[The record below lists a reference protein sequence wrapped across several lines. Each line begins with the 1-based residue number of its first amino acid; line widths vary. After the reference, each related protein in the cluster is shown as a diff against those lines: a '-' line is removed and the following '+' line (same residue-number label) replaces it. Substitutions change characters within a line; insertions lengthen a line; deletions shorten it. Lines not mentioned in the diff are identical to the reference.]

1 MLLWVVVTKTQLTK
15 LVIERNQG
23 KTIGMCAMKAGM
35 SRKTAGKYL
44 NQDDVLEQRR
54 LPHTWRTRVDPLA
67 EIWPRAQEMLGDA
80 PELEAKALFEYLVPA
95 AVAGGPLGEGGPGGL
110 QEKHL
115 RTFQRRVR
123 DWRLEN
129 GPGKEVFFTQD
140 HTPGKV
146 LAMDWTDMGGLG
158 ITIGGRVLKHKL
170 FHAVLPYSNWEWAVR
185 AYSESTLS
193 LRAGLKAVLGRL
205 GRVPRELLSDHSST
219 ATHQLKRGS
228 AERGFNEEY
237 LSICAHFGITPRT
250 INVGRPQENGSC
262 ETSHGHLKRRIRQH
276 LLLRGSADFASGEEY
291 DGFLI
296 KVLESANLRRS
307 KRLGEELAAMPET
320 LIADLADYRELMV
333 SVRND
338 STIRV
343 NKMVYSVPCRLIGVK
358 LLARIGENGI
368 VLLAGAREVAR
379 LPLSRGDRGA
389 VIDFRHLIGHL
400 LRKPG
405 AFAGYRWR
413 EELFPSMVYRAAYD
427 HLERVGAAADK
438 RYLEILKLAADEGQ
452 TAVENALEQLLA
464 TPRGVVSAKE
474 VRGVLDTWRDLERE
488 WRERPPLEV
497 SLSDYDALLD
507 GGEEND
513 EWLDGVE
520 TSILAEVEA

>member
-1 MLLWVVVTKTQLTK
+1 
-15 LVIERNQG
+15 
-23 KTIGMCAMKAGM
+23 MCAMKAGM
-35 SRKTAGKYL
+35 NRKTAGKYL
-44 NQDDVLEQRR
+44 SQENVLEPLRV
-54 LPHTWRTRVDPLA
+54 PHNWKTRKDPLLA
-67 EIWPRAQEMLGDA
+67 IWPKALLMLQEA

-95 AVAGGPLGEGGPGGL
+95 AVAGVPPGTDEAGEV

-115 RTFQRRVR
+115 RTFQRRGR

-146 LAMDWTDMGGLG
+146 LAMDWTDMGSVG
-158 ITIGGRVLKHKL
+158 ITIRGRVMKHKL

-185 AYSESTLS
+185 AQSESTLS
-193 LRAGLKAVLGRL
+193 LRAGLKATLGRL

-219 ATHQLKRGS
+219 ATHQLKRG
-228 AERGFNEEY
+228 AKERGFNEEY

-262 ETSHGHLKRRIRQH
+262 ETSHGHLKRRIKQH
-276 LLLRGSADFASGEEY
+276 LLLRGSADFASEEEY
-291 DGFLI
+291 DAFLV
-296 KVLESANLRRS
+296 KVLESANLRRT
-307 KRLGEELAAMPET
+307 KRLGEELAAMPER

-338 STIRV
+338 STVRV

-358 LLARIGENGI
+358 LLAQIGENEI

-389 VIDFRHLIGHL
+389 VIDFRHLISHL

-413 EELFPSMVYRAAYD
+413 EELFPSLVYRAAYD
-427 HLERVGAAADK
+427 RLERVGGEADK
-438 RYLEILKLAADEGQ
+438 RYLEVLKLAANEGV
-452 TAVENALEQLLA
+452 TPVESALEQLLA
-464 TPRGVVSAKE
+464 TPRGVISAKE
-474 VRGVLDTWRDLERE
+474 VRGFLDTWRDQKRE
-488 WRERPPLEV
+488 WRERQPLEV
-497 SLSDYDALLD
+497 SLSVYDALLD
-507 GGEEND
+507 AGEEND
-513 EWLDGVE
+513 GWMNAVE
-520 TSILAEVEA
+520 TSQMAEVEA

>member
-1 MLLWVVVTKTQLTK
+1 MLLWVVVKRTQLTK
-15 LVIERNQG
+15 LVFERNQG
-23 KTIGMCAMKAGM
+23 ANISMSAIKAGM
-35 SRKTAGKYL
+35 SRTTARNYL
-44 NQDDVLEQRR
+44 RQDDVMDQRQV
-54 LPHTWRTRVDPLA
+54 PHTWRTRPDPL
-67 EIWPRAQEMLGDA
+67 EGIWPQALAMLGQA
-80 PELEAKALFEYLVPA
+80 PELEAKALFEHLA
-95 AVAGGPLGEGGPGGL
+95 QCHPGGMKAGL
-110 QEKHL
+110 L

-123 DWRLEN
+123 SWRLAE
-129 GPGKEVFFTQD
+129 GPEKEVFFTQD
-140 HTPGKV
+140 HPPGV
-146 LAMDWTDMGGLG
+146 TLAVDWTEMGGLG
-158 ITIGGRVLKHKL
+158 ITIQGKALAHKL

-185 AYSESTLS
+185 ANSESTLS
-193 LRAGLKAVLGRL
+193 LRGGLKAVLGRL

-219 ATHQLKRGS
+219 ATHQLRRGS
-228 AERGFNEEY
+228 GERGFNGEY

-262 ETSHGHLKRRIRQH
+262 ETSHGHLKRRIKQH
-276 LLLRGSADFASGEEY
+276 LLLRGSADFVGEQEY
-291 DGFLI
+291 DAFLVR
-296 KVLESANLRRS
+296 VLEAANQRRS

-320 LIADLADYRELMV
+320 LVADLADYREMMV

-358 LLARIGENGI
+358 LLARIGENEI
-368 VLLAGAREVAR
+368 ALLAGAREVAR

-427 HLERVGAAADK
+427 HLERAGGAADK
-438 RYLEILKLAADEGQ
+438 RYLEILKLAADEGV

-464 TPRGVVSAKE
+464 APRGVVSDKD
-474 VRGVLDTWRDLERE
+474 VREVLDAWRDQERE
-488 WRERPPLEV
+488 WRERPPLPV
-497 SLSDYDALLD
+497 SLSVYDSLLD
-507 GGEEND
+507 GGEEN
-513 EWLDGVE
+513 EWMLE
-520 TSILAEVEA
+520 EVVA

>member
-1 MLLWVVVTKTQLTK
+1 MLLWVVVTRTQLTK
-15 LVIERNQG
+15 LVNERNQG
-23 KTIGMCAMKAGM
+23 RTISMCAMKAGM
-35 SRKTAGKYL
+35 NRKTAAKYL
-44 NQDDVLEQRR
+44 SQDKVMEQRR
-54 LPHTWRTRVDPLA
+54 VPHTWKTRKDPLQ
-67 EIWPRAQEMLGDA
+67 EIWPKAQEMLRDA

-95 AVAGGPLGEGGPGGL
+95 AVAGGAPGEGGPGEL

-115 RTFQRRVR
+115 RTFQRRVK
-123 DWRLEN
+123 DWRLAN

-140 HTPGKV
+140 QTPGKV
-146 LAMDWTDMGGLG
+146 LAMDWTDMGSVG
-158 ITIGGRVLKHKL
+158 ITIQGRALKHKL

-185 AYSESTLS
+185 AHSESTLS
-193 LRAGLKAVLGRL
+193 LRAGLKATLGRL

-219 ATHQLKRGS
+219 ATHQLRRGCG
-228 AERGFNEEY
+228 ERGFNEEY
-237 LSICAHFGITPRT
+237 LSICAHYGITPRT

-262 ETSHGHLKRRIRQH
+262 ETSHGHLKRRIKQH
-276 LLLRGSADFASGEEY
+276 LLLRGSADFASEDEY
-291 DGFLI
+291 DAFLV
-296 KVLESANLRRS
+296 KVLESANLRRA

-333 SVRND
+333 GVRND

-358 LLARIGENGI
+358 LLARIGENEI
-368 VLLAGAREVAR
+368 ALMAGAREVAR

-427 HLERVGAAADK
+427 HLERAGGAADK
-438 RYLEILKLAADEGQ
+438 RYLELLKLAADEGV

-464 TPRGVVSAKE
+464 NPRGVVSAKDARE
-474 VRGVLDTWRDLERE
+474 VLDAWRDLERE
-488 WRERPPLEV
+488 WRERPPLPV
-497 SLSDYDALLD
+497 SLSVYDSLLD
-507 GGEEND
+507 GGEEN
-513 EWLDGVE
+513 EWMLE
-520 TSILAEVEA
+520 EVVA